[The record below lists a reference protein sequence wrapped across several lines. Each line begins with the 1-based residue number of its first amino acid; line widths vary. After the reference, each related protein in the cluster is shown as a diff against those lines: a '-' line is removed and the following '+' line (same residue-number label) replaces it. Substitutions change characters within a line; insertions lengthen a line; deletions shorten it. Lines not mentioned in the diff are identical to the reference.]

1 MSKKYIRVALDAMGG
16 DLAPAEPVKAAVE
29 ALEKRKILHMTLVG
43 KEEVIRAELEKY
55 QYPEDRL
62 EILDAREVIEMAE
75 SPVNAIRKKKDSSI
89 VKGLRLVKE
98 GTCDAF
104 VTAGSTGATLAGGQ
118 LLVGRIRG
126 IERPPLAPLLPT
138 AKGPVLLVD
147 CGANVD
153 ARASQL
159 VQFAQMGSIYMKN
172 MTGIENPRVALVNI
186 GAEEEKGNAL
196 VKEVFPLLKACEGIN
211 FIGNIEAREIPEGA
225 ADVVVCDAFVGNVI
239 LKLYE
244 GLATMLLK
252 KIKAALMSTIPSKI
266 GALLIKPAL
275 KGLLKEFNI
284 TSYGGAPMLG
294 LRGLVVKTHGNS
306 EAVEIRNAIEQ
317 CIQFKKKDINGQFV
331 AQMSGRKRQFL
342 IHQHKGRES
351 MDMEFEKLVS
361 IIVDVLG
368 VDAEE
373 ITPDTTFVDDLG
385 ADSLDVAQIIMGIEE
400 EFDVTVDQ
408 DVASNVTTV
417 GQALELIK
425 NAIDA

>member
-1 MSKKYIRVALDAMGG
+1 MPPLPAAGSERIEMSRKYVRVAVDAMGG

-29 ALEKRKILHMTLVG
+29 ALEKRKSLHVALVG
-43 KEEVIRAELEKY
+43 QEEVIRAELSKY
-55 QYPEDRL
+55 KYPEDRL

-75 SPVNAIRKKKDSSI
+75 PPVNAIRKKKDSSI
-89 VKGLRLVKE
+89 VRGLKLVKE

-126 IERPPLAPLLPT
+126 IERPPLAPLMPT

-147 CGANVD
+147 CGANMD
-153 ARASQL
+153 ARPSQL

-172 MTGIENPRVALVNI
+172 MTGVENPRVALVNV

-196 VKEVFPLLKACEGIN
+196 VKEVYPLLKECEGIN
-211 FIGNIEAREIPEGA
+211 FIGNIEARDIPAGE

-244 GLATMLLK
+244 GLASTLIH
-252 KIKAALMSTIPSKI
+252 KIKDALMSTLRSKL
-266 GALLIKPAL
+266 GALMIKPAL
-275 KGLLKEFNI
+275 KGMLKEFDI

-317 CIQFKKKDINGQFV
+317 CILFKKKDINGQFIEKMGLEQPKK
-331 AQMSGRKRQFL
+331 ADEKETASSEKDASGNT
-342 IHQHKGRES
+342 
-351 MDMEFEKLVS
+351 
-361 IIVDVLG
+361 
-368 VDAEE
+368 A
-373 ITPDTTFVDDLG
+373 
-385 ADSLDVAQIIMGIEE
+385 
-400 EFDVTVDQ
+400 
-408 DVASNVTTV
+408 ASEN
-417 GQALELIK
+417 
-425 NAIDA
+425 